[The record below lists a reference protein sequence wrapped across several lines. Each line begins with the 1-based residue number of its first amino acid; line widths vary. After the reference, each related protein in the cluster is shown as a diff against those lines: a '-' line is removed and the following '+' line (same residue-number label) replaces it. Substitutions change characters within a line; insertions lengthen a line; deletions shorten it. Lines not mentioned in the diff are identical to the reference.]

1 MRRARSIALLSILVS
16 ALLCSGCGYRL
27 AGGVSN
33 PDLARIRTI
42 AVVPFDNR
50 TDRPEIEQRVT
61 EAVARE
67 LSRRGKYE
75 VVTDPGRA
83 DAVLEGVVTTYR
95 TSPVEFNSAG
105 RETRAEATLT
115 IQATLRDTV
124 SDEVLWNQ
132 SGLIFK
138 EQFDVSEE
146 PGAGEYFDRESLAL
160 DSLAR
165 GVAGALATS
174 MFEGF

>member
-1 MRRARSIALLSILVS
+1 
-16 ALLCSGCGYRL
+16 L
-27 AGGVSN
+27 AH
-33 PDLARIRTI
+33 IRTI

-115 IQATLRDTV
+115 IQATLRNTV

-146 PGAGEYFDRESLAL
+146 PGSGGYFDRESLAL

-165 GVAGALATS
+165 GVANALATS